1 MKTAVE
7 LTAQEAQ
14 VALPARE
21 GMSNPEIGARLFI
34 SACTLQYHLGKV
46 FTKLAVG
53 SRSQLHRVLPA
64 DLATTRRH

>member
-1 MKTAVE
+1 VETAVE

-34 SACTLQYHLGKV
+34 RARMVQYHLSKV
-46 FTKLAVG
+46 FIKLAVS

-64 DLATTRRH
+64 GPATARRH